1 MSYSFTLTG
10 PSLAMVPVENPFAT
24 NFPIAAAPRV
34 QIILDLF
41 AIIVDERLLTAP
53 GKSPP
58 SACCTELAAPVD
70 CKRLIAAPA
79 STALMLNDF
88 LALRRGAFLLAAIDT
103 DLSST
108 TYI

>member
-34 QIILDLF
+34 PMIFVLF
-41 AIIVDERLLTAP
+41 AIIVDDRLLTAP
-53 GKSPP
+53 VKSPP
-58 SACCTELAAPVD
+58 NACCTEPAAPVD
-70 CKRLIAAPA
+70 CNRLIAAPA

-103 DLSST
+103 DVSST

>member
-10 PSLAMVPVENPFAT
+10 PSLAIVPVENPFAT
-24 NFPIAAAPRV
+24 IFPIAAAPRV
-34 QIILDLF
+34 LIILDLF
-41 AIIVDERLLTAP
+41 AIIVDDKLLTAP
-53 GKSPP
+53 VRSPP
-58 SACCTELAAPVD
+58 NACCTEPAAPVD

-79 STALMLNDF
+79 STALILND
-88 LALRRGAFLLAAIDT
+88 LRALRLGAFLLAAIDT

>member
-10 PSLAMVPVENPFAT
+10 PSLAIVPVENPFAT

-34 QIILDLF
+34 PIILDLF
-41 AIIVDERLLTAP
+41 AIIVDDKLLTAP
-53 GKSPP
+53 VRSPP
-58 SACCTELAAPVD
+58 NACYTEPAAPVD

-79 STALMLNDF
+79 STALILNDR
-88 LALRRGAFLLAAIDT
+88 LALRLGAFLLAAIDT